1 MGNGSE
7 SSEYGC
13 HASVSNG
20 CKYAIHLSPQINK
33 MARKDFLT
41 KTQCHVSILS
51 DTTSLF
57 QSRRVLSRC
66 ERDDDQPIPHTIS
79 TTDGLSGL
87 PSY

>member
-1 MGNGSE
+1 MSRLNTDVMQVFQTVVNTLYIFLLKS
-7 SSEYGC
+7 
-13 HASVSNG
+13 
-20 CKYAIHLSPQINK
+20 IRWT
-33 MARKDFLT
+33 RKDFLT
-41 KTQCHVSILS
+41 KTQSHVSILS

-79 TTDGLSGL
+79 MTDGLSGL